1 MSKWIQVGDPNQAAG
16 VDRVLLS
23 DGTVWEK
30 VSDDALLGGRV
41 VDSALIFD
49 GCTGDPAS
57 AAGQPA
63 SGSPCHCEGEES

>member
-1 MSKWIQVGDPNQAAG
+1 MSKWIQVGDPNPAAG

-49 GCTGDPAS
+49 DCTGDSAC
-57 AAGQPA
+57 AAGRPA
-63 SGSPCHCEGEES
+63 SGSPRRDEGAAA